1 MARRRKGRKISG
13 VLILDKPSGMSSNA
27 ALQKAKWIF
36 EAAKAGHT
44 GSLDPLATG
53 VLPICFGEATKF
65 SQFLLDAD
73 KSYITRASFGAV
85 STTGDSEGE
94 LEYRDRESTELSEA
108 LLEKHLAKF
117 RGMISQVPPMYSAL
131 KYKGQPLYKLARE
144 GKTVDIKPRAVNIH
158 ELSLLALSEEAFTC
172 DLQVCCS
179 KGTYIR
185 SLVQDIGESLGC
197 GAYVSMLRRISS
209 GGFQLSH
216 AISLTQLEELK
227 DKDGICALDDLLLP
241 TSVLVS
247 AFPEVSVACSQ
258 AKALLHGQ
266 PVHLQEAQWDHLRGK
281 SGVDQLVPGQPIPVK
296 MFGPAKE
303 AAQGQ
308 QGKAQAL
315 MFIGMGELDGQV
327 GSLRPKRLLSQQEAL
342 IS

>member
-1 MARRRKGRKISG
+1 MARRQKGRRISG
-13 VLILDKPSGMSSNA
+13 VLILDKPLGMSSNG

-36 EAAKAGHT
+36 GAAKAGHT

-73 KSYITRASFGAV
+73 KSYVTRATFGAV
-85 STTGDSEGE
+85 SSTGDCEGE
-94 LEYRDRESTELSEA
+94 LEHRESAVELNDV
-108 LLEKHLAKF
+108 LLEEHLAKF
-117 RGMISQVPPMYSAL
+117 RGEISQVPPMYSAL
-131 KYKGQPLYKLARE
+131 KHKGQPLYKLARE
-144 GKTVDIKPRAVNIH
+144 GKTVEIKPRDVYIH
-158 ELSLLALSEEAFTC
+158 ELRLLAFSEKESTC
-172 DLQVCCS
+172 DLKVRCS

-185 SLVQDIGESLGC
+185 SLVQDIGESLGY
-197 GAYVSMLRRISS
+197 GAYVSMLQRVSS
-209 GGFQLSH
+209 GSFQLNQ
-216 AISLTQLEELK
+216 AISLTQLEEIK

-266 PVHLQEAQWDHLRGK
+266 PVHLQETQWQHLKGK
-281 SGVDQLVPGQPIPVK
+281 STPVK
-296 MFGPAKE
+296 MFGPANE
-303 AAQGQ
+303 AQGKEQ
-308 QGKAQAL
+308 VL
-315 MFIGMGELDGQV
+315 EFIGMGELDGED